1 VKKAMLIIMDGFGI
15 AKNPE
20 VSAIDKARTP
30 YIDFLYNTYPHA
42 QLEASGLAVGLP
54 EGQMGNSEVGH
65 MNLGAGRIIFQDI
78 VKIDKSIKSGEF
90 FELPRLLEAFDY
102 AKENNKKVHLLGLV
116 SNGGIHSHNRHLYA
130 LTELANRLDFDDL
143 YVHAFMDGRDT
154 DPKSGK
160 AHLINL
166 EEQMSK
172 TKGKVASIIGRYY
185 AMDRDKRW
193 ERIALAYN
201 LLTKGVGREFTSSEE
216 AIADS
221 YIREVTDEFVEASVI
236 MQQGQPIAVIEDGDV
251 VIHFNFRSDRA
262 RQLTMALTQKDLPD
276 AGMQKMNL
284 KYLTMTN
291 YDETFKGLEII
302 FDKPNLEQT
311 LGEVI
316 ANAELAQIRIAETEK
331 YPHVTYFFNGGR
343 EEPFA
348 NEQRILIN
356 SPKVATYD
364 LQPEMS
370 AYEVRDAIVREIE
383 KESAE
388 LIVLNFANPDMVGH
402 TGVMEAA
409 IKAVET
415 VDACVKNVI
424 EAGLTHGYDTILL
437 SDHGNSDCL
446 INEDGT
452 PNTAHTTQPV
462 PWWFISKEN
471 SPQIEVKNGKLADV
485 APTILNLLSVEIP
498 PIMDGEILVS
508 VPERSTNL

>member
-1 VKKAMLIIMDGFGI
+1 MLIIMDGFGI

-30 YIDFLYNTYPHA
+30 YIDHLYKTYPHA

-65 MNLGAGRIIFQDI
+65 MNLGAGRVIFQDI
-78 VKIDKSIKSGEF
+78 VKIDQSIESGEF
-90 FELPRLLEAFDY
+90 FELPQLIEAFDY
-102 AKENNKKVHLLGLV
+102 AEKNNKKVHLIGLV

-130 LTELANRLDFDDL
+130 LTDLAHRLKFENL

-154 DPKSGK
+154 DPKSGRR
-160 AHLINL
+160 HLKNL
-166 EEQMSK
+166 EEQLAK
-172 TKGKVASIIGRYY
+172 TRGKIASIIGRYY

-201 LLTKGVGREFTSSEE
+201 LLTKGVGREFNSSEE

-221 YIREVTDEFVEASVI
+221 YLRDVTDEFVEASVI
-236 MQQGQPIAVIEDGDV
+236 IEGGQPVAVIEEGDV

-262 RQLTMALTQKDLPD
+262 RQLTMVLTQRDLPD

-284 KYLTMTN
+284 RFLSMTN
-291 YDETFKGLEII
+291 YDESFRGLEII
-302 FDKPNLEQT
+302 FDKPNLENT

-316 ANAELAQIRIAETEK
+316 AKAGLAQIRIAETEK

-343 EEPFA
+343 EEPFP

-370 AYEVRDAIVREIE
+370 AFEVRDAIVREIE
-383 KESAE
+383 KESAQ

-402 TGVMEAA
+402 TGVMTAA

-415 VDACVKNVI
+415 VDECVKDVV
-424 EAGLTHGYDTILL
+424 EAGLNHGYITILL

-462 PWWFISKEN
+462 PWWLISGKN
-471 SPQIEVKNGKLADV
+471 SHGIQVRNGKLADV
-485 APTILNLLSVEIP
+485 APTLLKLLDVDIP
-498 PIMDGEILVS
+498 SIMDGNPLVS
-508 VPERSTNL
+508 ILEE